1 MIGLAVTLATVA
13 VFSVYVLEQLSFL
26 RDLQTRI
33 VDRNRKDSLQLLRV
47 QRNLNELG
55 LAMRDMAEGD
65 EPYPL
70 AAWQSQFGRIR
81 VDLDD
86 ALKSEATLAPIARG
100 ADRQL
105 YIARSLAQFWTS
117 VDQLFELSEPSP
129 AQARLLIRTTLQAQQ
144 AALSNTVA
152 RSLVENTDVEEAAA
166 AQIQTIYTRV
176 ERQVYLFVAA
186 MVVVISLTSFYMIR
200 SNRGIFQRLAV
211 LSDHR
216 SELARKLITVQ
227 EEIFHSISR
236 ELHDEFGQI
245 LTAIGAMLRRA
256 EKKGLPPDSPFRA
269 ELQEVREVA
278 QSTLEKI
285 RSVSQVLHPTVL
297 DDRGLEA
304 AIDWY
309 VPTFEKQTGIPVKYD
324 KQGTSPVVSDR
335 VAINVYRVL
344 QEALNNLVRHSGSPV
359 AMVRIE
365 YAPDRLKLEIED
377 RGVGIQQGN
386 GERPGTG
393 LVAMR
398 ERAEMLHGRIEFL
411 RPGEKGTLVRLEIP
425 LSEDEADEQ

>member
-33 VDRNRKDSLQLLRV
+33 VDRNRKDSLQLLRI

-398 ERAEMLHGRIEFL
+398 ERAELLHGRIEFL